1 MVSIVIGDWKNERK
15 EKKIR
20 WARTQPGDEG
30 NESDKSRLLKKNGH
44 LHRTHGHHFLIVKLD
59 NVLLLF
65 RVVSISF
72 HLFLL
77 PLSLSKKSPS
87 RLGFTFL
94 FL

>member
-59 NVLLLF
+59 NTSF
-65 RVVSISF
+65 ISGCF
-72 HLFLL
+72 HFF
-77 PLSLSKKSPS
+77 PSLSSTS
-87 RLGFTFL
+87 FAF
-94 FL
+94 